1 MPQFEEAWKMKKAVV
16 VSVLLLLLLLPL
28 AASPA
33 QKYYP
38 VASDEWQTVNAICHW
53 AGVSGPTSNGPVTAL
68 QLLAALERAE
78 RYIDGENAVLE
89 NIKAV
94 LDEEDSFYSDDL
106 GSISLNGE
114 LSPEMYV
121 QTSRPYDTL
130 PADAWNRDSDW
141 FLRSHSERESLFS
154 LILENTI
161 KDNFYGRLRFSFRQ
175 KSNPED
181 ENIWNKNLH
190 FSFVGNVINQNFPFD
205 GGVSLGSGGLSLIV
219 ARSRVSLGEGYTGNT
234 AIGDNYDY
242 QDFMKAGFY
251 TKSSSVFLTLTTFDS
266 SHGSDISSPWDVR
279 VSSFSGWK
287 NIRHSASYEIV
298 LVDRL
303 KLSLAFVTLLDTTAS
318 FDIRYLNPFIF
329 LHNMYNFHESGES
342 HKYSTLEAN
351 NMITLDLSWTLA
363 KKWNMYIQV
372 TMDQLQLPGES
383 DEYIHDFDYTEPNTF
398 GGLFNISYSDIIKG
412 SGILNLYGEVVYNM
426 AGMYLNSKYYDSEG
440 NVVQTAGGSRCW
452 SQDYLVGYHRELE
465 SADDVAYSGYKYGP
479 DSVVVSFGG
488 TYRVP
493 YGFAVSASLFY
504 MAHGEK
510 GRGTNPSNYTFD
522 GIDDTANVN
531 RLPLYG
537 TIEHTLVAK
546 AEGEIQLLSFLSIS
560 GGLAYSYRWNFRNN
574 SGLTFSNLQGY
585 FGIKLSTASFSV

>member
-1 MPQFEEAWKMKKAVV
+1 MKKAFVV
-16 VSVLLLLLLLPL
+16 FALFLLLIALPL
-28 AASPA
+28 TASPS

-38 VASDEWQTVNAICHW
+38 VASDEWQTVNEICHW
-53 AGVSGPTSNGPVTAL
+53 AGVSGPTSNGPVTAS
-68 QLLAALERAE
+68 QLLLALERAE
-78 RYIDGENAVLE
+78 RHIDSDNAVLDS
-89 NIKAV
+89 IKAV
-94 LDEEDSFYSDDL
+94 LNEESPFYSDEL

-121 QTSRPYDTL
+121 QTSRPYG
-130 PADAWNRDSDW
+130 ADAWNKDGDW
-141 FLRSHSERESLFS
+141 FVRSHSERESLFS

-161 KDNFYGRLRFSFRQ
+161 RDNFYARLRFSFRQ
-175 KSNPED
+175 KSNPPD
-181 ENIWNKNLH
+181 ENIWNKNIH
-190 FSFVGNVINQNFPFD
+190 FSFVGNIINQNFPFD

-234 AIGDNYDY
+234 AVGDNYDY

-251 TKSSSVFLTLTTFDS
+251 SKSSSVFLTLTSFDS
-266 SHGSDISSPWDVR
+266 SHGTDIAFPWDVR

-329 LHNMYNFHESGES
+329 LHNMYNFHENGES

-351 NMITLDLSWTLA
+351 NMISIDLSWTFA
-363 KKWNMYIQV
+363 RKWNIYFQV

-398 GGLFNISYSDIIKG
+398 AGLFNISYSNIING
-412 SGILNLYGEVVYNM
+412 SGILNLYGEVVYAM
-426 AGMYLNSKYYDSEG
+426 AGMYLNSKYYDEDG
-440 NVVQTAGGSRCW
+440 NVVQTVNDSRRCW
-452 SQDYLVGYHRELE
+452 SQDWLTGYHRELE
-465 SADDVAYSGYKYGP
+465 SSDDMSYSGYKYGP
-479 DSVVVSFGG
+479 DNVVVSLGG

-493 YGFAVSASLFY
+493 YGFAVSGSLFY
-504 MAHGEK
+504 IAHGEK
-510 GRGTNPSNYTFD
+510 GRGTKSSNYTFD
-522 GIDDTANVN
+522 GIDDVANVN

-537 TIEHTLVAK
+537 AVEHTFVVK
-546 AEGEIQLLSFLSIS
+546 AEGEIQLLSFLSLS
-560 GGLAYSYRWNFRNN
+560 GGLAYSYRWNYRNS
-574 SGLTFSNLQGY
+574 SGDTFSNLQGY

>member
-1 MPQFEEAWKMKKAVV
+1 MKKAFVV
-16 VSVLLLLLLLPL
+16 FALFLLLIALPL
-28 AASPA
+28 TASTS

-38 VASDEWQTVNAICHW
+38 VASDEWQTVNEICHW
-53 AGVSGPTSNGPVTAL
+53 AGVSGPTSNGPVTAS
-68 QLLAALERAE
+68 QLLLALERAE
-78 RYIDGENAVLE
+78 RYIDSDNAVLDS
-89 NIKAV
+89 IKAV
-94 LDEEDSFYSDDL
+94 LNEESPFYSDEL
-106 GSISLNGE
+106 ASISLNGE

-121 QTSRPYDTL
+121 QTSRPYG
-130 PADAWNRDSDW
+130 ADRWNTDGDW
-141 FLRSHSERESLFS
+141 FVRSHSERESLFS

-161 KDNFYGRLRFSFRQ
+161 RDNFYARLRFSFRQ
-175 KSNPED
+175 KSNPPDED
-181 ENIWNKNLH
+181 VWNKNIH
-190 FSFVGNVINQNFPFD
+190 FSFVGNIINQNFPFD

-234 AIGDNYDY
+234 AVGDNYDY

-251 TKSSSVFLTLTTFDS
+251 SKSSSVFLTLTSFDS
-266 SHGSDISSPWDVR
+266 SHGTDIAFPWDVR

-329 LHNMYNFHESGES
+329 LHNMYNFHENGES

-351 NMITLDLSWTLA
+351 NMISIDLSWTFA
-363 KKWNMYIQV
+363 RKWNIYFQV

-383 DEYIHDFDYTEPNTF
+383 DEYIHNFNYTEPNTF
-398 GGLFNISYSDIIKG
+398 AGLFNISYSDIING
-412 SGILNLYGEVVYNM
+412 SGILNLYGEVVYAM
-426 AGMYLNSKYYDSEG
+426 AGMYLNSKYYGEDGS
-440 NVVQTAGGSRCW
+440 VVQTASDSRCW
-452 SQDYLVGYHRELE
+452 SQDWLTGYHRELE
-465 SADDVAYSGYKYGP
+465 SSDDMSYSGYKYGP
-479 DSVVVSFGG
+479 DNVVVSLGG

-493 YGFAVSASLFY
+493 YGFAVSGSLFY

-510 GRGTNPSNYTFD
+510 GRGTEPLNYTFY
-522 GIDDTANVN
+522 GIDDVANVN

-537 TIEHTLVAK
+537 TVEHTFVVK
-546 AEGEIQLLSFLSIS
+546 AEGEMQLLSFLSLS
-560 GGLAYSYRWNFRNN
+560 GGLAYSYRWNYRNC
-574 SGLTFSNLQGY
+574 SGDTFSNLQGY

>member
-1 MPQFEEAWKMKKAVV
+1 MSQFEEAWKMKKAVV

>member
-1 MPQFEEAWKMKKAVV
+1 MKKAFVV
-16 VSVLLLLLLLPL
+16 FALFLLLIALPL
-28 AASPA
+28 TASPS

-38 VASDEWQTVNAICHW
+38 VASDEWQTVNEICHW
-53 AGVSGPTSNGPVTAL
+53 AGVSGPTSNGPVTAS
-68 QLLAALERAE
+68 QLLLALERAE
-78 RYIDGENAVLE
+78 RYIDSDNAVLDS
-89 NIKAV
+89 IKAV
-94 LDEEDSFYSDDL
+94 LNEESPFYSDEL

-121 QTSRPYDTL
+121 QTSRPYGADT
-130 PADAWNRDSDW
+130 WNTDGDW
-141 FLRSHSERESLFS
+141 FVRSHSERESLFS

-161 KDNFYGRLRFSFRQ
+161 RDNFYARLRFSFRQ
-175 KSNPED
+175 KSNPID
-181 ENIWNKNLH
+181 ENVWNKNIH
-190 FSFVGNVINQNFPFD
+190 FSFVGNIINQNFPFD

-234 AIGDNYDY
+234 AVGDNYDY

-251 TKSSSVFLTLTTFDS
+251 SKSSSVFLTLTTFDS
-266 SHGSDISSPWDVR
+266 SHGTDIEFPWDVR

-329 LHNMYNFHESGES
+329 LHNMYNFHENGES

-351 NMITLDLSWTLA
+351 NMISIDLSWTFA
-363 KKWNMYIQV
+363 RKWNIYFQV

-383 DEYIHDFDYTEPNTF
+383 DEYIHNFNYTEPNTF
-398 GGLFNISYSDIIKG
+398 AGLFNISYSDIING
-412 SGILNLYGEVVYNM
+412 SGILNLYGEVVYAM
-426 AGMYLNSKYYDSEG
+426 AGMYLNSKYYDG
-440 NVVQTAGGSRCW
+440 DVVVQTASDSRCW
-452 SQDYLVGYHRELE
+452 SQDWLVGYHRELE
-465 SADDVAYSGYKYGP
+465 SSDDMSYSGYKYGP
-479 DSVVVSFGG
+479 DNVVVSLGG

-493 YGFAVSASLFY
+493 YGFAVSGSLFY

-510 GRGTNPSNYTFD
+510 GRGTDSSNYNFD
-522 GIDDTANVN
+522 GIDDVANVN

-537 TIEHTLVAK
+537 TVEHTFVVK
-546 AEGEIQLLSFLSIS
+546 AEGEIQLLSFLSLS
-560 GGLAYSYRWNFRNN
+560 GGLAYSYRWNYRNS
-574 SGLTFSNLQGY
+574 SGDTFSNLQGY